1 MAPDHAGGSGGPA
14 LPAEPAHGQMIA
26 TDDPGRMAASAIGCA
41 LQQAGVAPPE
51 VAGVC
56 VSANGDAAV
65 AAAETAALQQIFG
78 TRPLARLA
86 PATLCGDTQGAC
98 TALQAALVVL
108 QSAGAPVLVL
118 TTEASGSSVA
128 LLLRAP

>member
-1 MAPDHAGGSGGPA
+1 
-14 LPAEPAHGQMIA
+14 
-26 TDDPGRMAASAIGCA
+26 MAASAIWCA
-41 LQQAGVAPPE
+41 LQQAGVVPQA

-65 AAAETAALQQIFG
+65 AAAETAALQQVFG
-78 TRPLARLA
+78 TRLLARLA

-98 TALQAALVVL
+98 TALQAALVVI

-128 LLLRAP
+128 LLLRAL